1 MDTIKCAFAFV
12 LTPRTVMYP
21 RALILNPKPLH
32 TDDDKAPTPYLY
44 LGPRMD
50 RTDLIEHA
58 MTPRLCQLRVV
69 AFRAEGVVWEGCACL
84 VSVDRQTRV
93 AS

>member
-1 MDTIKCAFAFV
+1 MDTIKSAFAFV

-32 TDDDKAPTPYLY
+32 TDADKAPTPYLY

-58 MTPRLCQLRVV
+58 MTPRLCQLRGLP
-69 AFRAEGVVWEGCACL
+69 FEPR
-84 VSVDRQTRV
+84 VSFGRSVCVSRLG
-93 AS
+93 